1 MKNYSFTKDCFDSII
16 IKIDYIFRELGM
28 SQKKNPSD
36 KKSMKMLTKLVLI
49 VGASILVSCIS
60 VAAASLFIF
69 DKEIMDDTMS
79 QLDYTAYGVEYILK
93 DLQESLE
100 GDVKMLSEQE
110 EMYDLVA
117 EKNLDD
123 IREYSNRISEELE
136 LDLLMIMDNFGNVIG
151 GANDQ
156 IAPGTSL
163 TSLLAVREALQ
174 KKDNYTVENV
184 DSVGFYIL
192 SAAPVYDLEN
202 DGKIL
207 ATVLAGFSLE
217 EFPYLVRD
225 SYNVESAIFCKTIC
239 TDTSIVDDQG
249 NSLKGANFNNPEI
262 VDKVLIQGQRYRGED
277 HINNEEYYS
286 IIIPITCKNR
296 IITGMIFIAKSIEK
310 INAVRNNTLKIVIP
324 MVLLIAAIFL
334 ILCFFFMKWIVRR
347 INNVVFALKDMA
359 TGEADLTKRV
369 KFLHRDEIGDLAIN
383 FNDFCTKLQQIV
395 AEIKQSKLELESTGG
410 KLAVSTENT
419 TNSIGEIIGN
429 LDSIHHQISSQN
441 TTVAS
446 TASAVDHIIK
456 DITNLNGMITD
467 QSAGIAEASSAVEQM
482 IGSISSVTQSVDIMA
497 DSFNS
502 LSQNA
507 TVGFAKQ
514 QDVNERILLIEKQ
527 SQMLREAN
535 MAISSIASQTNLLA
549 MNAAIEAAHAGEA
562 GRGFSVVADEIRK
575 LSETSS
581 VQSKTISSQLKKIQ
595 GSIEEV
601 VQASTDASSALT
613 VMSGKIKETDGLM
626 SQIKL
631 AMEEQD
637 TGSRQILESLRSM
650 NESTQAVQEAS
661 KDISYQNESIMQEI
675 QSLQTASDKMSQGMN
690 DMAMGAHKIRE
701 TGMDLGTISQNMK
714 ESIQKIGG
722 QIDLFTV

>member
-1 MKNYSFTKDCFDSII
+1 
-16 IKIDYIFRELGM
+16 M
-28 SQKKNPSD
+28 SQKKSPSD
-36 KKSMKMLTKLVLI
+36 KNSMKILTKLVLI

-60 VAAASLFIF
+60 VAVVSLFMF
-69 DKEIMDDTMS
+69 DKEIMEDTMS
-79 QLDYTAYGVEYILK
+79 QLDYTAYGVEAIMEDWEK
-93 DLQESLE
+93 TLE
-100 GDVKMLSEQE
+100 GNVKMLSEQE
-110 EMYDLVA
+110 EMHGLIQEQNQANIQEYCKRVA
-117 EKNLDD
+117 E
-123 IREYSNRISEELE
+123 ELG
-136 LDLLMIMDNFGNVIG
+136 LDLLVIMDDSGIVMG
-151 GANDQ
+151 GDGKL
-156 IAPGTSL
+156 APGMNFS
-163 TSLLAVREALQ
+163 SLLTVRETLQ
-174 KKDNYTVENV
+174 GNANYTVEEV
-184 DSVGFYIL
+184 YSVGFCIL
-192 SAAPVYDLEN
+192 SAAPIYDA
-202 DGKIL
+202 DGKIM
-207 ATVLAGFSLE
+207 AMVLGGFSLAD
-217 EFPYLVRD
+217 FPFLVRD
-225 SYNVESAIFCKTIC
+225 SYNVESAIFSQTIC
-239 TDTSIVDDQG
+239 TDTSIVDEQG
-249 NSLKGANFNNPEI
+249 RSMKGANFNNPEI
-262 VDKVLIQGQRYRGED
+262 VDKVLVQGQMYRGED
-277 HINNEEYYS
+277 HINNQEYYS
-286 IIIPITCKNR
+286 IIIPIFCKDKT
-296 IITGMIFIAKSIEK
+296 ITGMIFIAKSIEK
-310 INAVRNNTLKIVIP
+310 INSIRNNTLKVVIP
-324 MVLLIAAIFL
+324 LVILISATFL
-334 ILCFFFMKWIVRR
+334 ILCFSFMKWIVRR

-369 KFLHRDEIGDLAIN
+369 KLLRRDEIGNLAIN
-383 FNDFCTKLQQIV
+383 FNEFCTKLQQIV
-395 AEIKQSKLELESTGG
+395 AEIKQSKQELETTGG
-410 KLAVSTENT
+410 ALTVSTENT
-419 TNSIGEIIGN
+419 SNSIAEIIGN

-446 TASAVDHIIK
+446 TASAVDHIMK
-456 DITNLNGMITD
+456 DISTLNGMITD

-497 DSFNS
+497 DSFSS

-507 TVGFAKQ
+507 EAGFAKQ

-581 VQSKTISSQLKKIQ
+581 IQSKTISSQLKKIQ

-650 NESTQAVQEAS
+650 NESTQAVQGAS
-661 KDISYQNESIMQEI
+661 QDIAYQNKAILQEVET
-675 QSLQTASDKMSQGMN
+675 LKTASNKMSQGMN
-690 DMAMGAHKIRE
+690 DMASGAHKIRE
-701 TGMDLGTISQNMK
+701 TGKDLGNISQNMK

>member
-1 MKNYSFTKDCFDSII
+1 
-16 IKIDYIFRELGM
+16 M
-28 SQKKNPSD
+28 SQKKSPSD
-36 KKSMKMLTKLVLI
+36 KNSMKILTKLVLI

-60 VAAASLFIF
+60 VAVVSLFMF
-69 DKEIMDDTMS
+69 DKEIMEDTMS
-79 QLDYTAYGVEYILK
+79 QLDYTAYGIEAIMEDWEK
-93 DLQESLE
+93 TLE
-100 GDVKMLSEQE
+100 GNVKMLSEQE
-110 EMYDLVA
+110 EMHGLIQEQNQANIQEYCKRVA
-117 EKNLDD
+117 E
-123 IREYSNRISEELE
+123 ELG
-136 LDLLMIMDNFGNVIG
+136 LDLLVIMDDSGIVMG
-151 GANDQ
+151 GDGKL
-156 IAPGTSL
+156 APGMNFS
-163 TSLLAVREALQ
+163 SLLTVRETLQ
-174 KKDNYTVENV
+174 GNANYTVEEV
-184 DSVGFYIL
+184 YSVGFCIL
-192 SAAPVYDLEN
+192 SAAPIYDA
-202 DGKIL
+202 DGKII
-207 ATVLAGFSLE
+207 AMVLGGFSLAD
-217 EFPYLVRD
+217 FPFLVRD
-225 SYNVESAIFCKTIC
+225 SYNVESAIFSQTIC
-239 TDTSIVDDQG
+239 TDTSIVDEQG
-249 NSLKGANFNNPEI
+249 RSMKGANFNNPEI
-262 VDKVLIQGQRYRGED
+262 VDKVLVQGQMYRGED
-277 HINNEEYYS
+277 HINNQEYYS
-286 IIIPITCKNR
+286 IIIPIFCKDKT
-296 IITGMIFIAKSIEK
+296 ITGMIFIAKSIEK
-310 INAVRNNTLKIVIP
+310 IKSIRNNTLKVVIP
-324 MVLLIAAIFL
+324 LVILISATFL
-334 ILCFFFMKWIVRR
+334 ILCFSFMKWIVRR

-369 KFLHRDEIGDLAIN
+369 KLLRRDEIGNLAIN
-383 FNDFCTKLQQIV
+383 FNEFCTKLQQIV
-395 AEIKQSKLELESTGG
+395 AEIKQSKQELETTGG
-410 KLAVSTENT
+410 ALTVSTENT
-419 TNSIGEIIGN
+419 SNSIVEIIGN

-446 TASAVDHIIK
+446 TASAVDHIMK
-456 DITNLNGMITD
+456 DISTLNGMITD

-497 DSFNS
+497 DSFSS

-507 TVGFAKQ
+507 SVGFAKQ

-581 VQSKTISSQLKKIQ
+581 IQSKTISSQLKKIQ

-613 VMSGKIKETDGLM
+613 VMSDKIKETDGLM

-650 NESTQAVQEAS
+650 NESTQAVQGAS
-661 KDISYQNESIMQEI
+661 QDIAYQNKAILQEVET
-675 QSLQTASDKMSQGMN
+675 LKTASNKMSQGMN
-690 DMAMGAHKIRE
+690 DMASGAHKIRE
-701 TGMDLGTISQNMK
+701 TGKDLGNISQNMK

>member
-1 MKNYSFTKDCFDSII
+1 
-16 IKIDYIFRELGM
+16 M
-28 SQKKNPSD
+28 SQKKSPSD
-36 KKSMKMLTKLVLI
+36 KNSMKILTKLVLI

-60 VAAASLFIF
+60 VAVVSLFMF
-69 DKEIMDDTMS
+69 DKEIMEDTMS
-79 QLDYTAYGVEYILK
+79 QLDYTAYGIEAIMEDWEK
-93 DLQESLE
+93 TLE
-100 GDVKMLSEQE
+100 GNVKMLSEQE
-110 EMYDLVA
+110 EMHGLIQEQNQANIQEYCKRVA
-117 EKNLDD
+117 E
-123 IREYSNRISEELE
+123 ELG
-136 LDLLMIMDNFGNVIG
+136 LDLLVIMDDSGIVMG
-151 GANDQ
+151 GDGKL
-156 IAPGTSL
+156 APGMNFS
-163 TSLLAVREALQ
+163 SLLTVRETLQ
-174 KKDNYTVENV
+174 GNANYTVEEV
-184 DSVGFYIL
+184 YSVGFCIL
-192 SAAPVYDLEN
+192 SAAPIYDA
-202 DGKIL
+202 DGKII
-207 ATVLAGFSLE
+207 AMVLGGFSLAD
-217 EFPYLVRD
+217 FPFLVRD
-225 SYNVESAIFCKTIC
+225 SYNVESAIFSQTIC
-239 TDTSIVDDQG
+239 TDTSIVDEQG
-249 NSLKGANFNNPEI
+249 RSMKGANFNNPEI
-262 VDKVLIQGQRYRGED
+262 VDKVLVQGQMYRGED
-277 HINNEEYYS
+277 HINNQEYYS
-286 IIIPITCKNR
+286 IIIPIFCKDKT
-296 IITGMIFIAKSIEK
+296 ITGMIFIAKSIEK
-310 INAVRNNTLKIVIP
+310 IKSIRNNTLKVVIP
-324 MVLLIAAIFL
+324 LVILISATFL
-334 ILCFFFMKWIVRR
+334 ILCFSFMKWIVRR

-369 KFLHRDEIGDLAIN
+369 KLLRRDEIGNLAIN
-383 FNDFCTKLQQIV
+383 FNEFCTKLQQIV
-395 AEIKQSKLELESTGG
+395 AEIKQSKQELETTGG
-410 KLAVSTENT
+410 ALTVSTENT
-419 TNSIGEIIGN
+419 SNSIAEIIGN

-446 TASAVDHIIK
+446 TASAVDHIMK
-456 DITNLNGMITD
+456 DISTLNGMITD

-497 DSFNS
+497 DSFSS

-507 TVGFAKQ
+507 SVGFAKQ

-581 VQSKTISSQLKKIQ
+581 IQSKTISSQLKKIQ

-613 VMSGKIKETDGLM
+613 VMSDKIKETDGLM

-650 NESTQAVQEAS
+650 NESTQAVQGAS
-661 KDISYQNESIMQEI
+661 QDIAYQNKAILQEVET
-675 QSLQTASDKMSQGMN
+675 LKTASNKMSQGMN
-690 DMAMGAHKIRE
+690 DMASGAHKIRE
-701 TGMDLGTISQNMK
+701 TGKDLGNISQNMK

>member
-1 MKNYSFTKDCFDSII
+1 
-16 IKIDYIFRELGM
+16 
-28 SQKKNPSD
+28 
-36 KKSMKMLTKLVLI
+36 
-49 VGASILVSCIS
+49 
-60 VAAASLFIF
+60 
-69 DKEIMDDTMS
+69 MDDSGIVM
-79 QLDYTAYGVEYILK
+79 G
-93 DLQESLE
+93 
-100 GDVKMLSEQE
+100 GDGKL
-110 EMYDLVA
+110 
-117 EKNLDD
+117 
-123 IREYSNRISEELE
+123 
-136 LDLLMIMDNFGNVIG
+136 
-151 GANDQ
+151 
-156 IAPGTSL
+156 APGMNFS
-163 TSLLAVREALQ
+163 SLLTVRETLQ
-174 KKDNYTVENV
+174 GNANYTVEEV
-184 DSVGFYIL
+184 YSVGFCIL
-192 SAAPVYDLEN
+192 SAAPIYDA
-202 DGKIL
+202 DGKII
-207 ATVLAGFSLE
+207 AMVLGGFSLAD
-217 EFPYLVRD
+217 FPFLVRD
-225 SYNVESAIFCKTIC
+225 SYNVESAIFSQTIC
-239 TDTSIVDDQG
+239 TDTSIVDEQG
-249 NSLKGANFNNPEI
+249 RSMKGANFNNPEI
-262 VDKVLIQGQRYRGED
+262 VDKVLVQGQMYRGED
-277 HINNEEYYS
+277 HINNQEYYS
-286 IIIPITCKNR
+286 IIIPIFCKDKT
-296 IITGMIFIAKSIEK
+296 ITGMIFIAKSIEK
-310 INAVRNNTLKIVIP
+310 IKSIRNNTLKVIIP
-324 MVLLIAAIFL
+324 LVILISATFL
-334 ILCFFFMKWIVRR
+334 ILCFSFMKWIVRR

-369 KFLHRDEIGDLAIN
+369 KLLRRDEIGNLAIN
-383 FNDFCTKLQQIV
+383 FNEFCTKLQQIV
-395 AEIKQSKLELESTGG
+395 AEIKQSKQELETTGG
-410 KLAVSTENT
+410 ALTVSTENT
-419 TNSIGEIIGN
+419 SNSIAEIIGN

-446 TASAVDHIIK
+446 TASAVDHIMK
-456 DITNLNGMITD
+456 DISTLNGMITD

-497 DSFNS
+497 DSFSS

-507 TVGFAKQ
+507 EAGFAKQ

-581 VQSKTISSQLKKIQ
+581 IQSKTISSQLKKIQ

-650 NESTQAVQEAS
+650 NESTQAVQGAS
-661 KDISYQNESIMQEI
+661 QDIAYQNKAILQEVET
-675 QSLQTASDKMSQGMN
+675 LKTASNKMSQGMN
-690 DMAMGAHKIRE
+690 DMASGAHKIRE
-701 TGMDLGTISQNMK
+701 TGKDLGNISQNMK

>member
-1 MKNYSFTKDCFDSII
+1 
-16 IKIDYIFRELGM
+16 M
-28 SQKKNPSD
+28 SQKNSPSD
-36 KKSMKMLTKLVLI
+36 KNSMKILTKLVLI

-60 VAAASLFIF
+60 VAVVSLFMF
-69 DKEIMDDTMS
+69 DKEIMEDTMS
-79 QLDYTAYGVEYILK
+79 QLDYTAYGIEAIMEDWEK
-93 DLQESLE
+93 TLE
-100 GDVKMLSEQE
+100 GNVKMLSEQE
-110 EMYDLVA
+110 EMHGLIQEQNQANIQEYCKRVA
-117 EKNLDD
+117 E
-123 IREYSNRISEELE
+123 ELG
-136 LDLLMIMDNFGNVIG
+136 LDLLVIMDDSGIVMG
-151 GANDQ
+151 GDGKL
-156 IAPGTSL
+156 APGMNFS
-163 TSLLAVREALQ
+163 SLLTVRETLQ
-174 KKDNYTVENV
+174 GNANYTVEEV
-184 DSVGFYIL
+184 YSVGFCIL
-192 SAAPVYDLEN
+192 SAAPIYDA
-202 DGKIL
+202 DGKII
-207 ATVLAGFSLE
+207 AMVLGGFSLAD
-217 EFPYLVRD
+217 FPFLVRD
-225 SYNVESAIFCKTIC
+225 SYNVESAIFSQTIC
-239 TDTSIVDDQG
+239 TDTSIVDEQG
-249 NSLKGANFNNPEI
+249 RSMKGANFNNPEI
-262 VDKVLIQGQRYRGED
+262 VDKVLVQGQMYRGED
-277 HINNEEYYS
+277 HINNQEYYS
-286 IIIPITCKNR
+286 IIIPIFCKDKT
-296 IITGMIFIAKSIEK
+296 ITGMIFIAKSIEK
-310 INAVRNNTLKIVIP
+310 IKSIRNNTLKVIIP
-324 MVLLIAAIFL
+324 LVILISATFL
-334 ILCFFFMKWIVRR
+334 ILCFSFMKWIVRR

-369 KFLHRDEIGDLAIN
+369 KLLRRDEIGNLAIN
-383 FNDFCTKLQQIV
+383 FNEFCTKLQQIV
-395 AEIKQSKLELESTGG
+395 AEIKQSKQELETTGG
-410 KLAVSTENT
+410 ALTVSTENT
-419 TNSIGEIIGN
+419 SNSIAEIIGN

-446 TASAVDHIIK
+446 TASAVDHIMK
-456 DITNLNGMITD
+456 DISTLNGMITD

-497 DSFNS
+497 DSFSS

-507 TVGFAKQ
+507 EAGFAKQ

-581 VQSKTISSQLKKIQ
+581 IQSKTISSQLKKIQ

-650 NESTQAVQEAS
+650 NESTQAVQGAS
-661 KDISYQNESIMQEI
+661 QDIAYQNKAILQEVET
-675 QSLQTASDKMSQGMN
+675 LKTASNKMSQGMN
-690 DMAMGAHKIRE
+690 DMASGAHKIRE
-701 TGMDLGTISQNMK
+701 TGKDLGNISQNMK

>member
-1 MKNYSFTKDCFDSII
+1 
-16 IKIDYIFRELGM
+16 M
-28 SQKKNPSD
+28 SQKKSPSD
-36 KKSMKMLTKLVLI
+36 KNSMKILTKLVLI

-60 VAAASLFIF
+60 VAVVSLFMF
-69 DKEIMDDTMS
+69 DKEIMEDTMS
-79 QLDYTAYGVEYILK
+79 QLDYTAYGVEAIMEDWEK
-93 DLQESLE
+93 TLE
-100 GDVKMLSEQE
+100 GNVKMLSEQE
-110 EMYDLVA
+110 EMHGLIQEQNQA
-117 EKNLDD
+117 NMQ
-123 IREYSNRISEELE
+123 EYSKRIAEELG
-136 LDLLMIMDNFGNVIG
+136 LDLLVIMDDSGIVMG
-151 GANDQ
+151 GDGQ
-156 IAPGTSL
+156 LAPGMNFS
-163 TSLLAVREALQ
+163 SLLTVRETLQ
-174 KKDNYTVENV
+174 GKANYTVEEV
-184 DSVGFYIL
+184 YSVGFCIL
-192 SAAPVYDLEN
+192 SAAPIYDA
-202 DGKIL
+202 DGKIM
-207 ATVLAGFSLE
+207 AMVLGGFSLAD
-217 EFPYLVRD
+217 FPFLVRD
-225 SYNVESAIFCKTIC
+225 SYNVESAIFSQTIC
-239 TDTSIVDDQG
+239 TDTSIVDEQG
-249 NSLKGANFNNPEI
+249 RSMKGANFNNPEI
-262 VDKVLIQGQRYRGED
+262 VDKVLVQGQMYRGED
-277 HINNEEYYS
+277 HINNQEYYS
-286 IIIPITCKNR
+286 IIIPIFCKDKT
-296 IITGMIFIAKSIEK
+296 ITGMIFIAKSIEK
-310 INAVRNNTLKIVIP
+310 IKSIRNNTLKVVIP
-324 MVLLIAAIFL
+324 LVILISATFL

-369 KFLHRDEIGDLAIN
+369 KLLRRDEIGNLAIN
-383 FNDFCTKLQQIV
+383 FNEFCTKLQQIV
-395 AEIKQSKLELESTGG
+395 AEIKQSKQELETTGG
-410 KLAVSTENT
+410 ALTVSTENT
-419 TNSIGEIIGN
+419 SNSIAEIIGN

-446 TASAVDHIIK
+446 TASAVDHIMK
-456 DITNLNGMITD
+456 DISTLNGMITD

-497 DSFNS
+497 DSFSS

-507 TVGFAKQ
+507 EAGFAKQ

-581 VQSKTISSQLKKIQ
+581 IQSKTISSQLKKIQ

-650 NESTQAVQEAS
+650 NESTQAVQGAS
-661 KDISYQNESIMQEI
+661 QDIAYQNKAILQEVET
-675 QSLQTASDKMSQGMN
+675 LKTASNKMSQGMN
-690 DMAMGAHKIRE
+690 DMASGAHKIRE
-701 TGMDLGTISQNMK
+701 TGKDLGNISQNMK

>member
-1 MKNYSFTKDCFDSII
+1 
-16 IKIDYIFRELGM
+16 M
-28 SQKKNPSD
+28 SQKKSPSD
-36 KKSMKMLTKLVLI
+36 KNSMKILTKLVLI

-60 VAAASLFIF
+60 VAVVSLFMF
-69 DKEIMDDTMS
+69 DKEIMEDTMS
-79 QLDYTAYGVEYILK
+79 QLDYTAYGVEAIMEDWEK
-93 DLQESLE
+93 TLE
-100 GDVKMLSEQE
+100 GNVKMLSEQE
-110 EMYDLVA
+110 EMHGLIQEQNQANIQEYSKRVA
-117 EKNLDD
+117 E
-123 IREYSNRISEELE
+123 ELG
-136 LDLLMIMDNFGNVIG
+136 LDLLVIMDDSGIVMG
-151 GANDQ
+151 GDGKL
-156 IAPGTSL
+156 APGMNFS
-163 TSLLAVREALQ
+163 SLLTVRETLQ
-174 KKDNYTVENV
+174 GNANYTVEEV
-184 DSVGFYIL
+184 YSVGFCIL
-192 SAAPVYDLEN
+192 SAAPIYDA
-202 DGKIL
+202 DGKII
-207 ATVLAGFSLE
+207 AMVLGGFSLAD
-217 EFPYLVRD
+217 FPFLVRD
-225 SYNVESAIFCKTIC
+225 SYNVESAIFSQTIC
-239 TDTSIVDDQG
+239 TDTSIVDEQG
-249 NSLKGANFNNPEI
+249 RSMKGANFNNPEI
-262 VDKVLIQGQRYRGED
+262 VDKVLVQGQMYRGED
-277 HINNEEYYS
+277 HINNQEYYS
-286 IIIPITCKNR
+286 IIIPIFCKDKT
-296 IITGMIFIAKSIEK
+296 ITGMIFIAKSIEK
-310 INAVRNNTLKIVIP
+310 IKSIRNNTLKVVIP
-324 MVLLIAAIFL
+324 LVILISATFL
-334 ILCFFFMKWIVRR
+334 ILCFSFMKWIVRR

-369 KFLHRDEIGDLAIN
+369 KLLRRDEIGNLAIN
-383 FNDFCTKLQQIV
+383 FNEFCTKLQQIV
-395 AEIKQSKLELESTGG
+395 AEIKQSKQELETTGG
-410 KLAVSTENT
+410 ALTVSTENT
-419 TNSIGEIIGN
+419 SNSIAEIIGN

-446 TASAVDHIIK
+446 TASAVDHIMK
-456 DITNLNGMITD
+456 DISTLNGMITD

-497 DSFNS
+497 DSFSS

-507 TVGFAKQ
+507 SVGFAKQ

-581 VQSKTISSQLKKIQ
+581 IQSKTISSQLKKIQ

-650 NESTQAVQEAS
+650 NESTQAVQGAS
-661 KDISYQNESIMQEI
+661 QDIAYQNKAILQEVET
-675 QSLQTASDKMSQGMN
+675 LKTASNKMSQGMN
-690 DMAMGAHKIRE
+690 DMASGAHKIRE
-701 TGMDLGTISQNMK
+701 TGKDLGNISQNMK